1 MRNPPWDNEE
11 EILLVNLYFDLL
23 SNNISIQN
31 ADKQILKLSQFL
43 NKRARLLNMDV
54 SDSFRNTKGIKMKLG
69 NIQFV
74 DTLGKYGLSGVSLMD
89 KKYVDEYKTNNYQF
103 AKNVHKIKVKYSGIE
118 VRKTMCVLVE
128 ELKKLKKSSE
138 EAVDNEKELT
148 SFKKYMHIHRQVE
161 DDLVSV
167 IKMSK
172 SSSRKSLILVCGNVG
187 DGKSHLISYVKH
199 HEDNLLDGF
208 FIHNDATESRSR
220 NRNER
225 EELAKVLDEFNDD
238 NIDNNSAAKVI
249 VAINLG
255 VLSNF
260 IDSEEGS
267 KFTRLAKYISDNKIL
282 VDTDMNYDNNSSD
295 GIFYHVNF
303 GDYHIY
309 RISNEKVDSPYI
321 SDIIDKIFTDVSN
334 NDFYGAY
341 LQCNLC
347 DICDSCPVKKNY
359 EMLGNALVK
368 KSIINVILETIIK
381 DKIILSTRDL
391 LNFFYDIIV
400 HPLFDKKA
408 YSKFKGPDKY
418 LKFIEYSLLSIMYE
432 HDEISSFMTHIKQYD
447 FITQRTEA
455 LDEVIIKFNT
465 SDNVKSIFSEYI
477 EKNSCMQYVLTAEA
491 DFFNKN
497 RSILAMFFS
506 RLCKIAPKCSE
517 MQTINL
523 EFIDFISDLYYAN
536 KKDKSKLK
544 NLYATVKNCIYL
556 WNGSQD
562 GGKLNLNI
570 NHEDYVVSTSLD
582 LVPDLSTYNSPV
594 FQDEFERFPAYI
606 TVSYCLKNDTSKY
619 AEVSIDYDLYKMLK
633 KVENGY
639 RPSAK
644 DNNYF
649 VGFVSFINK
658 LASFGN
664 SNEEIFIRHYVR
676 NETKEYI
683 LKCDE
688 FGTYEFKEVK

>member
-31 ADKQILKLSQFL
+31 ADIQIFKLSQFL
-43 NKRARLLNMDV
+43 NKRAKLLNMSV
-54 SDSFRNTKGIKMKLG
+54 SDTFRNIQGIKMKLG

-74 DTLGKYGLSGVSLMD
+74 DTLGEYGLSGVSLMD
-89 KKYVDEYKTNNYQF
+89 KKYVEEYKTNNYQF

-118 VRKTMCVLVE
+118 VRKTMCVLVD

-138 EAVDNEKELT
+138 EAVDNEKEFT

-161 DDLVSV
+161 DDLISV
-167 IKMSK
+167 IKMVK

-208 FIHNDATESRSR
+208 IIHNDATESRSR
-220 NRNER
+220 DRNER
-225 EELAKVLDEFNDD
+225 EELAKVLDDFNDD
-238 NIDNNSAAKVI
+238 NIDNNSTAKVI

-267 KFTRLAKYISDNKIL
+267 RFTRLAKYVNDNKIL
-282 VDTDMNYDNNSSD
+282 VDTDMNFDNNSD

-309 RISNEKVDSPYI
+309 RLINEKVDSPYI
-321 SDIIDKIFTDVSN
+321 SNIIDKIFTDVQN

-359 EMLGNALVK
+359 EMLGNDIVK
-368 KSIINVILETIIK
+368 NGIINVILETIIK

-400 HPLFDKKA
+400 HPLFNKKA
-408 YSKFKGPDKY
+408 YSKFKGADKY
-418 LKFIEYSLLSIMYE
+418 LKFIEYSLPSIMYE
-432 HDEISSFMTHIKQYD
+432 HDEISSFMTHIKRYD
-447 FITQRTEA
+447 FITQRTES
-455 LDEVIIKFNT
+455 LDEVITKFNT
-465 SDNVKSIFSEYI
+465 SDNVMLIFSEYI
-477 EKNSCMQYVLTAEA
+477 KDNPCMKYVLTAET
-491 DFFNKN
+491 DFYNKN
-497 RSILAMFFS
+497 RSILATFFS
-506 RLCKIAPKCSE
+506 RLCKIAPKNAE
-517 MQTINL
+517 MQTINS
-523 EFIDFISDLYYAN
+523 EFTDFISDLYYAN

-570 NHEDYVVSTSLD
+570 NHEDYVISASLD
-582 LVPDLSTYNSPV
+582 LVPDLSTYNTLIH
-594 FQDEFERFPAYI
+594 QDEFERFPAYI
-606 TVSYCLKNDTSKY
+606 NVSYCLKNDTSKY
-619 AEVSIDYDLYKMLK
+619 AAVAIDYDLYKMLK

-658 LASFGN
+658 LASFGS
-664 SNEEIFIRHYVR
+664 SNEEIFIRHYIR
-676 NETKEYI
+676 DETKEYV
-683 LKCDE
+683 LRRDE
-688 FGTYEFKEVK
+688 FGTYEFKEVR